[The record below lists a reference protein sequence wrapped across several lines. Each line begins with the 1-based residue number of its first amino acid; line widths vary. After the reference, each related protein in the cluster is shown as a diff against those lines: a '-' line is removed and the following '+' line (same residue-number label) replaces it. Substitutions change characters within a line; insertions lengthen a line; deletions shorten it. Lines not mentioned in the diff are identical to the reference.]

1 MAKKLHFFVYTGSD
15 AQNREELPSCFV
27 LPASAFPIG
36 LTAVAPAA
44 FALPELISEPNLPQS
59 ARPAVAYSP
68 WDELVRKALDGDI
81 SSATEIGKMY
91 AHNSNA
97 PYDVAEAMRWL
108 TRGADLGSV
117 EARRELGLLLLR
129 GEGSQKDPG
138 HAASLLSQAADAG
151 DAEAEAALG
160 VMYAYGDGVPQDW
173 ALAVD
178 WSRKAANQNNPWGQ
192 ANYGL
197 YLEIG
202 ADRPGRSFSGR
213 RDVSTSRR

>member
-1 MAKKLHFFVYTGSD
+1 MLRVAGFCLS
-15 AQNREELPSCFV
+15 
-27 LPASAFPIG
+27 IG
-36 LTAVAPAA
+36 LSAVAPAA
-44 FALPELISEPNLPQS
+44 FALPELISEPNLPRS
-59 ARPAVAYSP
+59 ARPSVADAP
-68 WDELVRKALDGDI
+68 WDELVRKALDGDL
-81 SSATEIGKMY
+81 SSVTEIGRIY

-160 VMYAYGDGVPQDW
+160 A
-173 ALAVD
+173 
-178 WSRKAANQNNPWGQ
+178 
-192 ANYGL
+192 
-197 YLEIG
+197 
-202 ADRPGRSFSGR
+202 
-213 RDVSTSRR
+213 